1 MFELSVGRWATR
13 ERSWH
18 RLRRGLSPRSG
29 NQPVNIFTKL
39 LRVLWIPYYRRAFL
53 RTRVVAST
61 EHDGILAGLQLD
73 TIVDIGA
80 NRGQFALCVR
90 RLYPQA
96 QIFSFEPLD
105 KPARAWMRN
114 FGSDKCAQLFKKA
127 VALQS
132 GSATMHVSRWD
143 VSSSL
148 LPFAQAQHD
157 NFPLTEE
164 ASREAVETTTLETC
178 IEERLIQGSALL
190 KLDVQGFELS
200 ALQGCGLLLERFRYV
215 YVEASF
221 IELYVGQALA
231 TEVIEFLFGRGF
243 RLFCVAN
250 LSRGASARPI
260 QADFLFSKG

>member
-1 MFELSVGRWATR
+1 VDIL
-13 ERSWH
+13 
-18 RLRRGLSPRSG
+18 
-29 NQPVNIFTKL
+29 TKL
-39 LRVLWIPYYRRAFL
+39 LRVLWIPAYRGPFL
-53 RTRVVAST
+53 RTRVAAST
-61 EHDGILAGLQLD
+61 EHDRILAGLQLN

-96 QIFSFEPLD
+96 QIFSFEPLS
-105 KPARAWMRN
+105 KPARSWTRN
-114 FGSDKCAQLFKKA
+114 FTADPRARLFNKA
-127 VALQS
+127 IAAQS

-164 ASREAVETTTLETC
+164 ASREEVQTTTLEAC
-178 IEERLIQGSALL
+178 VDAEAIRDPALL
-190 KLDVQGFELS
+190 KLDVQGYELT
-200 ALQGCGLLLERFRYV
+200 ALQGCGALLDKFRYV

-231 TEVIEFLFGRGF
+231 TEVVSFLFGRGF
-243 RLFCVAN
+243 KLLCVAN
-250 LSRGASARPI
+250 LSRGASQRPI
-260 QADFLFSKG
+260 QADFLFTK

>member
-1 MFELSVGRWATR
+1 M
-13 ERSWH
+13 
-18 RLRRGLSPRSG
+18 
-29 NQPVNIFTKL
+29 NILTKV
-39 LRVLWIPYYRRAFL
+39 LRVLWIAEYRRAFL

-61 EHDGILAGLQLD
+61 EHDRILGGLKLS

-80 NRGQFALCVR
+80 NRGQFALCIR

-96 QIFSFEPLD
+96 QIFSFEPLR
-105 KPARAWMRN
+105 KPADTWVRN
-114 FGSDKCAQLFKKA
+114 FAADTRARLFNKA

-157 NFPLTEE
+157 NFLLTEE
-164 ASREAVETTTLETC
+164 ASREVVETTTLEAC
-178 IEERLIQGSALL
+178 IEEHMIGDSALL

-200 ALQGCGLLLERFRYV
+200 ALQGCGRLLERFSYV

-231 TEVIEFLFGRGF
+231 TDVIEFLFNRGF
-243 RLFCVAN
+243 NLVCVAN
-250 LSRGASARPI
+250 LSYGASVRPI
-260 QADFLFSKG
+260 QADFLFSKKATN

>member
-1 MFELSVGRWATR
+1 
-13 ERSWH
+13 
-18 RLRRGLSPRSG
+18 
-29 NQPVNIFTKL
+29 VNILTKI
-39 LRVLWIPYYRRAFL
+39 LRVLWISEYRSAFL

-61 EHDGILAGLQLD
+61 EHDRILGGLQLN
-73 TIVDIGA
+73 TVVDIGA

-96 QIFSFEPLD
+96 QIFSFEPLS
-105 KPARAWMRN
+105 KPAAAWMRN
-114 FGSDKCAQLFKKA
+114 FSADTRARLFKRA
-127 VALQS
+127 IAPQL

-164 ASREAVETTTLETC
+164 ASKEVVETTTLDAC
-178 IEERLIQGSALL
+178 VEEHLIQDSALL

-200 ALQGCGLLLERFRYV
+200 ALQGCGRLIERFKYV

-221 IELYVGQALA
+221 IELYIGQALA
-231 TEVIEFLFGRGF
+231 TEVIGFMFKRGF
-243 RLFCVAN
+243 NLVCVAN
-250 LSRGASARPI
+250 LSYGASLRPI
-260 QADFLFSKG
+260 QADFLFSNGTK